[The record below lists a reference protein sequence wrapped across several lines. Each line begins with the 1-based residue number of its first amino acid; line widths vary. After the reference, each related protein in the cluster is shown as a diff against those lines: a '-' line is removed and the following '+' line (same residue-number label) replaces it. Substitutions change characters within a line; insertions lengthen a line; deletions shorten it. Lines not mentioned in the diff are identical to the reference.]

1 MARSVWRRL
10 PPEDLDA
17 FRAFLDGLPAAGAP
31 RYGLLGIKVSW
42 WSRLSGPARP
52 FVVLLAGGRIALSK
66 RTFHRRREVSRHD
79 YTLGDLKGMKVH
91 RGPLLESARLT
102 FADGYS
108 LRVGGLPRWQS
119 RPVERYLA
127 GEAEALDP
135 AGLSPEQLTN
145 FCQALQAVGLRIPV
159 AGGGSSPEAQS

>member
-1 MARSVWRRL
+1 MARPVWKQL
-10 PPEDLDA
+10 PSEDLDA
-17 FRAFLDGLPAAGAP
+17 FRVHLDGLPAEYRP
-31 RYGLLGIKVSW
+31 RYALLGVKASW

-52 FVVLLAGGRIALSK
+52 FVVVFLKDRVILSK
-66 RTFHRRREVSRHD
+66 RSFFRHRRVTRDE
-79 YTLGDLKGMKVH
+79 YPLADLEAMAVR

-119 RPVERYLA
+119 RPIERFLA
-127 GEAEALDP
+127 GEADAFDP

-145 FCQALQAVGLRIPV
+145 FCQAVTAAGLRL
-159 AGGGSSPEAQS
+159 AGSPAGPAAQP